1 VSRGLNALE
10 RAIDW
15 ALIGGGGLVCA
26 VVMINVIARYL
37 LNVSLA
43 WVNEFG
49 ETVFVWLTFLGSAKA
64 VRRFGHLA
72 VLEFVDALPPR
83 LSRLLFVALWGLTAA
98 VLATM
103 AWYGAQISLSNMS
116 QRMSVTGWPVGV
128 LYWAMPVGAVLML
141 VFVVEQILSGKAFRD
156 EAAEAPESRA

>member
-1 VSRGLNALE
+1 LGRSLNALE

-15 ALIGGGGLVCA
+15 TLIGGGGVVCT
-26 VVMINVIARYL
+26 VVLINVIARYV

-83 LSRLLFVALWGLTAA
+83 LSRALFIVLWALTSII
-98 VLATM
+98 LATM
-103 AWYGAQISLSNMS
+103 IWYGVQISLSNMT

-141 VFVVEQILSGKAFRD
+141 VFVVEQILSGKSFRD
-156 EAAEAPESRA
+156 EAIEAPESRV

>member
-1 VSRGLNALE
+1 LGRSLNALE

-15 ALIGGGGLVCA
+15 ALIGGGGVVCT
-26 VVMINVIARYL
+26 VVLINVIARYV
-37 LNVSLA
+37 LNLSLA

-83 LSRLLFVALWGLTAA
+83 LSRALFIALWALTSII
-98 VLATM
+98 LATM
-103 AWYGAQISLSNMS
+103 IWYGVQISLSNMT

-141 VFVVEQILSGKAFRD
+141 VFVVEQILSGKSFRD
-156 EAAEAPESRA
+156 EAIEAPESRV

>member
-1 VSRGLNALE
+1 MGRSLNGLE

-15 ALIGGGGLVCA
+15 ALIGGGGIVCM
-26 VVMINVIARYL
+26 VVLINVIARYV

-49 ETVFVWLTFLGSAKA
+49 EMVFVWLTFLGSAKA

-83 LSRLLFVALWGLTAA
+83 LSRALFIALWALTA
-98 VLATM
+98 VILVTM
-103 AWYGAQISLSNMS
+103 IWYGAQISMSNMT

-141 VFVVEQILSGKAFRD
+141 VFVVEQILSGKSFRD
-156 EAAEAPESRA
+156 EAVEAPESRV

>member
-1 VSRGLNALE
+1 LDALE
-10 RAIDW
+10 RALDW
-15 ALIGGGGLVCA
+15 TLIGGGGIVCA
-26 VVMINVIARYL
+26 VVLINVIARYV

-72 VLEFVDALPPR
+72 VLELVDALPPR
-83 LSRLLFVALWGLTAA
+83 LSRALFVVLWALTA
-98 VLATM
+98 VILVTM
-103 AWYGAQISLSNMS
+103 IWYGAQISLSNMT

-128 LYWAMPVGAVLML
+128 LYWAMPVGGVLML
-141 VFVVEQILSGKAFRD
+141 VFVIEQILSGKSFRD